1 MFNFS
6 EKVEDIL
13 VTLYEAKNSRSN
25 SVLNETVTDTMNA
38 VLEIRKSLLDRIK
51 GLRNGEIATD
61 SQDIRQEEE
70 LVKLRMTVMTILL
83 QLVEKDAATVDKL
96 KMISDDLLEL
106 KRSIS
111 TEIMRILMLPTG
123 TPSGRTVTGDC
134 ECDSL
139 KNIGMKIEEL
149 IKCTSDEEE
158 EEDEE
163 QAEDDTAPV
172 DDDAEAAADDGAEAA
187 EGGEEEA
194 AEPAEC
200 PTDKPGFV
208 LSLIEIND
216 AVDEEIEKLYTALIK
231 SVTDEE
237 REKFNK
243 DLEDNKEIKAQIEK
257 IISKILPQ
265 DEVEDIKDTLKR
277 DLGRLDLEV
286 KSRQE
291 VCQAKCPGNI
301 SINLIIQ

>member
-1 MFNFS
+1 M
-6 EKVEDIL
+6 VA
-13 VTLYEAKNSRSN
+13 LYEAKNSRSN

-51 GLRNGEIATD
+51 GLRNGDIATD

-123 TPSGRTVTGDC
+123 SPSGRTVTGDC

-158 EEDEE
+158 EEDD

-172 DDDAEAAADDGAEAA
+172 DADAGGEGEEAAAGEGAE
-187 EGGEEEA
+187 GEEGA
-194 AEPAEC
+194 APAEC
-200 PTDKPGFV
+200 PADKPGFV

-243 DLEDNKEIKAQIEK
+243 DLEDNKEIKNQIEK

-277 DLGRLDLEV
+277 DMGRLDLEI

-291 VCQAKCPGNI
+291 VCQAKCPGRDFR
-301 SINLIIQ
+301 LIIDNH